1 MDIEEYSK
9 LEEEQFEFIG
19 KMKDIVYIKKDKKII
34 KLSSFAPV
42 YENIVNDKY
51 YDYYFKTITLDEKS
65 GLSMDYLI
73 GYDIGVDKSLMT
85 Q

>member
-34 KLSSFAPV
+34 KLSSFSPV

-51 YDYYFKTITLDEKS
+51 YDYYFKTITLDEES

-73 GYDIGVDKSLMT
+73 R
-85 Q
+85 